1 MRLPPATRAQLVGI
15 GAATLWLL
23 AVLVVE
29 AATRN
34 PEFVPSMLYALA
46 PLIACSVLPT
56 SLTAA
61 YGVVAVALTAISSLW
76 NQSWGSQQM
85 WVRVVDV
92 ALVSGAAVALAAVRV
107 RREQQVAR
115 ITSIAEVAQ
124 RAVLPRVPSQVGP
137 VLAGVR
143 YISASEDALVGGD
156 LYDWFHSEQRICFIV
171 GDVRGKGVGAVEQ
184 AARVIRAFR
193 QFVAIE
199 PELPTAAAKMSAYL
213 APFMDDEE
221 FATAALIQVDRQ
233 QVTLVS
239 CGHPPPLLIRTTG
252 DAELLDPPACLPLGI
267 GDTYEAARAT
277 WSPGDRVFLYTDGLS
292 EARNRRDEYLPVPLL
307 ATLLQAADLEA
318 SLDGVVDTVLGHVPN
333 GRFTDDLAVLLLEN
347 AYGAEPRPADLRD
360 FGIARQPIV
369 PPPTAPKRP
378 HRAPR

>member
-1 MRLPPATRAQLVGI
+1 MRLPSATRAQLVGA
-15 GAATLWLL
+15 GAATLWLV
-23 AVLVVE
+23 AVLTVE

-34 PEFVPSMLYALA
+34 PDFVPSMLYALA
-46 PLIACSVLPT
+46 PLIACSVLPA
-56 SLTAA
+56 SLTAV
-61 YGVVAVALTAISSLW
+61 YGLVAVALTAISSLW
-76 NQSWGSQQM
+76 NQSWASQQM

-92 ALVSGAAVALAAVRV
+92 ALVSGAAIALAALRM
-107 RREQQVAR
+107 RREKQVAR
-115 ITSIAEVAQ
+115 ITNIAEVAQ
-124 RAVLPRVPSQVGP
+124 RAVLPRVPPQVGP
-137 VLAGVR
+137 VIAAVR
-143 YISASEDALVGGD
+143 YMSASEDALVGGD

-221 FATAALIQVDRQ
+221 FATAALIQVERQ
-233 QVTLVS
+233 HVTLVS

-252 DAELLDPPACLPLGI
+252 DADLLDPPACLPLGI
-267 GDTYEAARAT
+267 GETYEAARAS

-292 EARNRRDEYLPVPLL
+292 EARNRRDEYLSVPHL
-307 ATLLQAADLEA
+307 ATLLQATDLEA
-318 SLDGVVDTVLGHVPN
+318 SLDGVVATVLGHVPH

-347 AYGAEPRPADLRD
+347 AYDVEPRPTDLRD
-360 FGIARQPIV
+360 FGIPRPPIASSV
-369 PPPTAPKRP
+369 AVPKRAQS
-378 HRAPR
+378 APR